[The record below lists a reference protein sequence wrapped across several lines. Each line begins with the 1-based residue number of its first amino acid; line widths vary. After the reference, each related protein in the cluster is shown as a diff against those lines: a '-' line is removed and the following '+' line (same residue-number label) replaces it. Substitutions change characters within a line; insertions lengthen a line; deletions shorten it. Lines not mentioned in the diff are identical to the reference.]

1 MSDSENWQQ
10 GMWPQG
16 EGEGAQPAEP
26 SSDVILSEAKDLSGC
41 GDPSTAAQGASAQDD
56 NGEGAEGSPATSSR
70 PEAEGSPA
78 TSSRPSEASGE
89 IPCRT
94 AEGVQP
100 ASAPYY
106 QQPGFGEEAPATA
119 ASQSQPQAA
128 PASQLQSATQPS
140 SGAAAPG
147 YAAAY
152 GYGAAGNG
160 GVPPY
165 GAAPAAAIPMTP
177 PPAPQKKG
185 GKGWIVGLAVVICLF
200 LLCAIAIGS
209 CTSMFS
215 ASMGSL
221 GGLGS
226 VADEVT
232 YGDTVGIINIDGT
245 IQYDGTTS
253 SPEGL
258 KAQLDRAEADDNI
271 VAVVLRVNSG
281 GGTATAG
288 EEMAIYVRD
297 FSKPVVVSSASMNAS
312 AAYEISSQAD
322 YIYTAETTAIGSIGT
337 AMQITDYSGLLE
349 KLGIRIDNITSAESK
364 DSTYGDRAL
373 SEEERAYYQSMVDQI
388 NATFIEKVAAGRNMT
403 EEEVRALATGL
414 TFTGIDAVENGLADE
429 IGTLE
434 DAVEMA
440 AMLGGAY
447 EYDTVYLQSSGADW
461 GSLLD
466 LMSEDDATLD
476 ADALKAKAALAQ
488 LQ

>member
-1 MSDSENWQQ
+1 MSDSEKQWQDD
-10 GMWPQG
+10 MWPK
-16 EGEGAQPAEP
+16 GAP
-26 SSDVILSEAKDLSGC
+26 
-41 GDPSTAAQGASAQDD
+41 
-56 NGEGAEGSPATSSR
+56 EGAEALAAAAGVTGEEAVGQVAEAADGAASARPAAATAPYGGLYASAPAAGATSA
-70 PEAEGSPA
+70 AEPA
-78 TSSRPSEASGE
+78 GAAPGA
-89 IPCRT
+89 
-94 AEGVQP
+94 
-100 ASAPYY
+100 ASAPY
-106 QQPGFGEEAPATA
+106 
-119 ASQSQPQAA
+119 AA
-128 PASQLQSATQPS
+128 PSA
-140 SGAAAPG
+140 AAGTSAPG
-147 YAAAY
+147 YAATY
-152 GYGAAGNG
+152 GYGG
-160 GVPPY
+160 GAVPPY
-165 GAAPAAAIPMTP
+165 GTAAVAAPAPA
-177 PPAPQKKG
+177 APQKKG

-200 LLCAIAIGS
+200 LLCALAIGS

-221 GGLGS
+221 GGLGTT
-226 VADEVT
+226 VDEVT
-232 YGDTVGIINIDGT
+232 YGDTVGVINIDGT

-322 YIYTAETTAIGSIGT
+322 YIFTAETTAIGSIGT

-364 DSTYGDRAL
+364 DSTYGERAL

-388 NATFIEKVAAGRNMT
+388 NATFIQKVADGRGMT
-403 EEEVRALATGL
+403 EDEARALATGL

-434 DAVEMA
+434 DAMDMA
-440 AMLGGAY
+440 AMLGGAST
-447 EYDTVYLQSSGADW
+447 YDVVYLRQSGSDLS
-461 GSLLD
+461 SLLG
-466 LMSEDDATLD
+466 LMTEDDLQPAQD
-476 ADALKAKAALAQ
+476 VAQAKAALASVA
-488 LQ
+488 